1 VNAAFVISLC
11 LAATGLAA
19 TQRATAPPQARSSDT
34 AAFKD
39 FNVRVQAYLKV
50 RRTAASGVPALK
62 TTDSPEVILARQTEL
77 ANAIRAA
84 RPGARIGDI
93 LTPDVCEAF
102 RHASKSAL
110 AGPNAGTAL
119 AYMQTD
125 GPDPGM
131 VLTVNAIYPSTEPI
145 TALSPA
151 LLAAFPI
158 LPAELAYRLVGR
170 SLTLVDVQSHVILD
184 VARLILPQG

>member
-1 VNAAFVISLC
+1 MNAALVISIC
-11 LAATGLAA
+11 LAATGMAA
-19 TQRATAPPQARSSDT
+19 GQRATTPPQAVTKDA
-34 AAFKD
+34 AAFRD
-39 FNVRVQAYLKV
+39 FNDRVQAYLKV
-50 RRTAASGVPALK
+50 RRAATSGVPALK

-93 LTPDVCEAF
+93 FTPDVSEAF
-102 RHASKSAL
+102 RHASKTAL
-110 AGPNAGTAL
+110 GGPNGGKTL

-131 VLTVNAIYPSTEPI
+131 LLAVNAIYPSTEPI

-151 LLAAFPI
+151 LLAVFPA
-158 LPAELAYRLVGR
+158 LPPEIAYRFVGR
-170 SLTLVDVQSHVILD
+170 TLTLVDAQSHVILD